1 MLNFEHGS
9 LAEVRNRFQEAGNS
23 RAAAEVKCTQEEKN
37 QKTWEGELE
46 TLLKQQATNR
56 AEIEEL
62 LAAKAEALKQ
72 VQRNWESAASMVDEG
87 DVLTSEGTSERL
99 KREHDDQDNVQRWLE
114 LEQAWLEAT
123 SNTSAMESGRQLL
136 RAANLI
142 CATTVAIGSH
152 PMISGTKNEKGER
165 KAGEWSEFDT
175 LIVDEAS
182 RVTDAEF
189 LIGAVRSRR
198 WILVGDEH
206 QLPPYVEQD
215 EEHFLHALVAL
226 RMVEQGDAP
235 DAKSAVAQLESWW
248 EEDEELRQFRRKSVL
263 KQVAALLDLTSP
275 DDLNSLEKCIETVR
289 NENRYEAGS
298 WKRNYRAL
306 TKEIADSVEMV
317 GDKDSHRE
325 LMRLMI
331 QYMIR
336 SLFERC
342 LVEIGSESRLCQK
355 LVVQRRMLGS
365 LAELVRE
372 PIYLGNYSSPDGED
386 LRDHGLVSFGF
397 NRFIR
402 EVRVWN
408 DEGRRV

>member
-1 MLNFEHGS
+1 MDQHTKEFEQKEAAAERTTSHLKKIQIEADSLERAVLNFEHGS

-235 DAKSAVAQLESWW
+235 DAKERSRTTRILVGGGRGVAPVPAKEC
-248 EEDEELRQFRRKSVL
+248 
-263 KQVAALLDLTSP
+263 A
-275 DDLNSLEKCIETVR
+275 
-289 NENRYEAGS
+289 EAGCGV
-298 WKRNYRAL
+298 A
-306 TKEIADSVEMV
+306 
-317 GDKDSHRE
+317 
-325 LMRLMI
+325 
-331 QYMIR
+331 
-336 SLFERC
+336 
-342 LVEIGSESRLCQK
+342 GSNF
-355 LVVQRRMLGS
+355 
-365 LAELVRE
+365 
-372 PIYLGNYSSPDGED
+372 P
-386 LRDHGLVSFGF
+386 
-397 NRFIR
+397 
-402 EVRVWN
+402 
-408 DEGRRV
+408 

>member
-1 MLNFEHGS
+1 M
-9 LAEVRNRFQEAGNS
+9 
-23 RAAAEVKCTQEEKN
+23 
-37 QKTWEGELE
+37 
-46 TLLKQQATNR
+46 
-56 AEIEEL
+56 
-62 LAAKAEALKQ
+62 
-72 VQRNWESAASMVDEG
+72 
-87 DVLTSEGTSERL
+87 
-99 KREHDDQDNVQRWLE
+99 
-114 LEQAWLEAT
+114 
-123 SNTSAMESGRQLL
+123 
-136 RAANLI
+136 
-142 CATTVAIGSH
+142 
-152 PMISGTKNEKGER
+152 
-165 KAGEWSEFDT
+165 
-175 LIVDEAS
+175 
-182 RVTDAEF
+182 
-189 LIGAVRSRR
+189 
-198 WILVGDEH
+198 
-206 QLPPYVEQD
+206 
-215 EEHFLHALVAL
+215 
-226 RMVEQGDAP
+226 
-235 DAKSAVAQLESWW
+235 
-248 EEDEELRQFRRKSVL
+248 L

-372 PIYLGNYSSPDGED
+372 PIYLGNYSSPDGEG